1 MTNSYQQDGPRVL
14 QIFPNTSVY
23 QLETRLPKR
32 LCDEINDYFINNVNP
47 EPGRLDVS
55 TINEDER
62 SVNVRWCQQD
72 DWIGPFIYQYIRQAN
87 EHLFQYDITGIYYN
101 NVHHLQYE
109 EGQFHGWHIDTDG
122 FDSVAYEPPH
132 SRSLVNQ
139 YKEYVRKLAFIIQ
152 LSDPEDYTGGE
163 IEIEINSSK
172 PKLDIGTVDKKRGTI
187 VVFDPRS
194 RHRVNAVTSGVRN
207 ALIGWVLGPRWK

>member
-32 LCDEINDYFINNVNP
+32 LCDEINDYFINNVDP

-72 DWIGPFIYQYIRQAN
+72 DWIGPFIYQYISQAN
-87 EHLFQYDITGIYYN
+87 EHLFQYDISGIYYN
-101 NVHHLQYE
+101 CGIFYICDLNKSFS
-109 EGQFHGWHIDTDG
+109 GQNFSQTG
-122 FDSVAYEPPH
+122 
-132 SRSLVNQ
+132 
-139 YKEYVRKLAFIIQ
+139 KKLRLILPSKSQ
-152 LSDPEDYTGGE
+152 LFLP
-163 IEIEINSSK
+163 
-172 PKLDIGTVDKKRGTI
+172 
-187 VVFDPRS
+187 F
-194 RHRVNAVTSGVRN
+194 
-207 ALIGWVLGPRWK
+207 